1 MSVHEYI
8 RKEERLVC
16 LLSPA
21 KINLFLAITGK
32 RADGYHE
39 LLSLFCPITLY
50 DTLTL
55 RFGEKLISVSCDH
68 PDVPENE
75 DNIAFK
81 AARLFFRQMGKD
93 EGVLISIDKQ
103 IPVAAGLGGGSSN
116 AATVLTALNQY
127 YNHPFSQDELA
138 AIGLKI
144 GADVPFFIF
153 GKPALASGIGEK
165 LIAVERIKPYKIIV
179 IFPGFG
185 VSTAEV
191 YKKFNLRLTK
201 CKKQLK
207 DSYFRSANID
217 AVNCACNDLESVA
230 EVLYP
235 EISGVKEALIAQ
247 GAKIALMSGSG
258 SSVFGLFSDMPEAE
272 QAFRALSGHPRWK
285 CYFADMKI

>member
-81 AARLFFRQMGKD
+81 AAQLFFRQMGKD

-127 YNHPFSQDELA
+127 YNHPFSQHELA

-258 SSVFGLFSDMPEAE
+258 SSVFGLFSDMPEAQ
-272 QAFRALSGHPRWK
+272 QAFRALSGHPQWK
-285 CYFADMKI
+285 CYFVDMKM